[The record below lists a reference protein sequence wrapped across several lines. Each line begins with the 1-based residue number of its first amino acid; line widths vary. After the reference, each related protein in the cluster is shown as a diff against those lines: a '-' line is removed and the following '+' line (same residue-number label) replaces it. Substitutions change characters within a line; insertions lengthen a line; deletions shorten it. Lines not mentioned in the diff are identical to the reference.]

1 MDPVRNLKSKNL
13 NDNLPEKSLSSKISN
28 GVEVAVSRKSGIP
41 PMAGKEGKYIY
52 CIIKLNQYQSFGPLG
67 IGVRGDELYTVCS
80 NNIAAVVSNSPI
92 TKYSVSRENTIGHE
106 KAVEEVMKEHT
117 VLPVRFCTIAE
128 DEEKVKKI
136 LEREHDK
143 FVDLLKNMEGK
154 KELGLKAIFEKE
166 VIYNDIL
173 EKYEDVRVLKEKVAA
188 LASEKTYYRLMK
200 IGKMVEQ
207 ALEKEKEK
215 YKEEILDILEPLS
228 EDIRLNNVYGEMMI
242 INAAFLVSE
251 DKEAEFDQ
259 KVQGLAEKYGARINF
274 KYVGIVPPFNFVNLA
289 IEPGEY

>member
-67 IGVRGDELYTVCS
+67 IGGRGDELYTVCS

-92 TKYSVSRENTIGHE
+92 MKYSVSRENTIGHE
-106 KAVEEVMKEHT
+106 KAIEEVMKEHT

-215 YKEEILDILEPLS
+215 YKDEILDILEPLS

-274 KYVGIVPPFNFVNLA
+274 KYVGTLPPFNFVNLV